1 MSYSYKHT
9 AWTILALKCGV
20 GKTCTNDKKSSHD
33 KFKAAS

>member
-20 GKTCTNDKKSSHD
+20 GKTCTNGQEIMT
-33 KFKAAS
+33 